1 MSCSKPIRLYKSQL
15 KPSLRKNHSD
25 FELNALR
32 KSFNECEY
40 IEVPCRYCLNCRVDR
55 QNELVDRAEYEYI
68 NYGCGAFVTLTYDDY
83 HNQKNSFIDSHTG
96 ELTYSI
102 NKKDGK
108 DFLNRLNKLVTYSIP
123 PFLMAPTSIPPWYC
137 QALQNKRSQ

>member
-1 MSCSKPIRLYKSQL
+1 MSCSNPIRLYKSQL

-32 KSFNECEY
+32 KSFNECDY

-68 NYGCGAFVTLTYDDY
+68 NYGCGAFVT
-83 HNQKNSFIDSHTG
+83 
-96 ELTYSI
+96 
-102 NKKDGK
+102 
-108 DFLNRLNKLVTYSIP
+108 
-123 PFLMAPTSIPPWYC
+123 
-137 QALQNKRSQ
+137 